1 MARTTA
7 AAVRKIAKVK
17 RSLSTDED
25 LAPFIEAAGAVIDSV
40 CLESDYDDTRL
51 ELIER
56 WLSAHFYH
64 VFDPRRNQERADVV
78 SAFYEG
84 KSGMGFDFTRY
95 GQMAKRLDTAG
106 NLAKLDAD
114 CAAGRKP
121 FTPTLAWLGKCEE
134 EEGL

>member
-1 MARTTA
+1 MSRTTA
-7 AAVRKIAKVK
+7 TAVRGIAKIK
-17 RSLSTDED
+17 RSIED
-25 LAPFIEAAGAVIDSV
+25 SDLDPFIEAANAIVTKV
-40 CLESDYDDTRL
+40 CLDSDYTDPEL

-106 NLAKLDAD
+106 NLAILDAN
-114 CAAGRKP
+114 CAAGRRP
-121 FTPTLAWLGKCEE
+121 ITPTLTWLGRTEE
-134 EEGL
+134 ERGL